1 MEPRVRLA
9 HDETLHLRLPASM
22 RAALDGEAR
31 AAGVKL
37 SVVTRN
43 ALAVGLKAIGT
54 VPLAERA
61 VRISGTGRPTSNAVE
76 AA

>member
-1 MEPRVRLA
+1 VRIA
-9 HDETLHLRLPASM
+9 HDETLHFRVP
-22 RAALDGEAR
+22 AALRAELDGQAR

-43 ALAVGLKAIGT
+43 ALSVGLAAIRSTDRPDPPPSSPAGA
-54 VPLAERA
+54 LRA
-61 VRISGTGRPTSNAVE
+61 